1 LTLEELLDFAH
12 PAIIHF
18 PIVGFIIG
26 SLTAMMALGLLL
38 FHKIFLD
45 RSFYEGYRDQV
56 NGYIEALEMISWTN
70 ILIGELIFPFT
81 VVTGIL
87 DANGVENAIRQDL
100 LAYKIRISLIIYF
113 VMISPIFMKLYA
125 SSIRESKIFGSSIA
139 VSCLYTLPILVSSF
153 LTLLVA
159 SAGGKYTFGKS
170 IFDNIGLEFLIPETV
185 NKPEVKDPIT
195 YLEEISI
202 GNGFLIVTML
212 LLIILILAPLF
223 IFSKN
228 NLPNLNK
235 GE

>member
-81 VVTGIL
+81 VV
-87 DANGVENAIRQDL
+87 
-100 LAYKIRISLIIYF
+100 RISLIIYF